1 MIANEKQAR
10 LCQVGAICAFV
21 AGFCY
26 VLVVGCAFLS
36 PQSIASYVS
45 SEQYF
50 KDFKGY
56 RSIFI
61 VLKGLLMVANIAFIG
76 VVLAFQSL
84 ARDKNYGIVTF
95 FSVLALV
102 GFAVGVL
109 QSIMDLSMV
118 PYLATQYEMGSIH
131 VKEVIIALGV
141 ANPSLYII
149 SLGLPGLWFVLLSLL
164 AINHPKIPRLLV
176 LLGLLWGIGNLV
188 TVVAHVFVIIWLI
201 YLVAFGALCA
211 APIWSLW
218 EGLFL
223 WKIAKKQLDVE
234 HVL

>member
-21 AGFCY
+21 GGFCY
-26 VLVVGCAFLS
+26 VLVVVCAFLS
-36 PQSIASYVS
+36 PESIASYVT

-50 KDFKGY
+50 KDFKSY
-56 RSIFI
+56 RPIFI
-61 VLKGLLMVANIAFIG
+61 FLKWLMLIANAAFIG

-84 ARDKNYGIVTF
+84 SRDKNYGVVTF

-102 GFAVGVL
+102 GFSVGIL
-109 QSIMDLSMV
+109 QSVLDLSMV
-118 PYLATQYEMGSIH
+118 PYLATQFEIGSKY

-149 SLGLPGLWFVLLSLL
+149 SLGLPGLWFILLSLL

-188 TVVAHVFVIIWLI
+188 TVIAHVFVIIWLI

-211 APIWSLW
+211 APIWSIW
-218 EGLFL
+218 EGVFL

-234 HVL
+234 HIV